1 MIQTTN
7 SSSCSVRLLSPYI
20 KNDDKGSSNLN
31 PLFDALDVSRLFGP
45 LFSTG
50 RYSLVTPVAIV

>member
-7 SSSCSVRLLSPYI
+7 PLSCPVWLLSPYI
-20 KNDDKGSSNLN
+20 KKDDKGSSNLN
-31 PLFDALDVSRLFGP
+31 PLFDALGVCGLFGP

>member
-1 MIQTTN
+1 MIQRTN
-7 SSSCSVRLLSPYI
+7 SSRCPIRLLPPYT
-20 KNDDKGSSNLN
+20 KKDDKGSSNLN
-31 PLFDALDVSRLFGP
+31 PLFDALDVCGLFGP